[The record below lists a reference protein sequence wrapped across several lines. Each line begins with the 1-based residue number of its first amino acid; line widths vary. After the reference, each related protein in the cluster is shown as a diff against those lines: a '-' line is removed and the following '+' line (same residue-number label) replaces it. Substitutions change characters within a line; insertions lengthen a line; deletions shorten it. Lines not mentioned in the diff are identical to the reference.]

1 MTTEI
6 GNRLKEWREGRTA
19 TRVLEKEIPIVLS
32 SSSTMGEILE
42 CEYEDQRKKLLAV
55 FSKIAAFRHLPQD
68 WDSYRAPQIELTT
81 QAVAMMIIKL
91 LWLSLGP
98 ALPEPFVAP
107 CSDGGILLEWELPM
121 REISVTIGQGGTD
134 FEYLVAEKATDN
146 IVEEGTIRDVGV
158 LVTRIL
164 IQLI

>member
-1 MTTEI
+1 MTREDSATTSLLEEEI
-6 GNRLKEWREGRTA
+6 LT
-19 TRVLEKEIPIVLS
+19 VPS
-32 SSSTMGEILE
+32 SSSTMGNASDFSEE
-42 CEYEDQRKKLLAV
+42 EDQRKRLGAV
-55 FSKIAAFRHLPQD
+55 LTRIAEFRHLPQG
-68 WDSYRAPQIELTT
+68 WDSYRAPQIDLAT
-81 QAVAMMIIKL
+81 QTVAMKIIKL
-91 LWLSLGP
+91 LWLSLGT

-134 FEYLVAEKATDN
+134 FEYLIADKATDT
-146 IVEEGTIRDVGV
+146 IVEEGATRNVGA

>member
-1 MTTEI
+1 MTREDSATTSLLEEEI
-6 GNRLKEWREGRTA
+6 LT
-19 TRVLEKEIPIVLS
+19 VPS
-32 SSSTMGEILE
+32 SSSTMGNASDFSEE
-42 CEYEDQRKKLLAV
+42 EDQRKRLGAV
-55 FSKIAAFRHLPQD
+55 LTRIAEFRHLPQG
-68 WDSYRAPQIELTT
+68 WDSYRAPQIDLAT
-81 QAVAMMIIKL
+81 QAVTMRIIKL
-91 LWLSLGP
+91 LWLSLGT

-134 FEYLVAEKATDN
+134 FEYLIADKATDT
-146 IVEEGTIRDVGV
+146 IVEEGATRNVGA